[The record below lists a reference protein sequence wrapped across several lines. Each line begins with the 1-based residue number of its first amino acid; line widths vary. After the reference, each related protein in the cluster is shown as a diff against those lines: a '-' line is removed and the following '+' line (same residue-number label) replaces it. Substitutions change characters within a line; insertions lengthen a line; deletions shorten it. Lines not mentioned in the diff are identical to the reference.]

1 MDEGQRL
8 LVTFEARLNKY
19 ERDLERG
26 KSRSR
31 TNFRAMQKEAETAG
45 SGIEKAMGGALKSLG
60 AFGKGLAGGAIGA
73 LAVGGLDQIIGRVAT
88 LTKGVANIG
97 NEARRAGLGTKAFQ
111 ELSYVAEQSR
121 VPIDALVD
129 GFEELHIRVD
139 EFYTDGT
146 GAGADAFRR
155 LGFSAEELKR
165 KLADP
170 SALLV
175 EILDRMRELDSVAQ
189 KRLFEDI
196 FGGEGG
202 EQFVQLLN
210 QGADGIRRTIK
221 EANDLG
227 LVLEDDVIQRADE
240 IDRKFSKIT
249 ATVGTSLKGA
259 VVEVVGAM
267 DDWIN
272 RFQQI
277 EEQSDRNVLTA
288 RIAADERLR
297 EAKNLLSDLQID
309 KGIFPNDPTI
319 DLNIDRQKQLIEE
332 LTGEALR
339 LQDILDR
346 RNGYSENFIYKTGE
360 DAAGTKPP
368 IDNLNNALSGTGS
381 AAGNAVSGLKSY
393 GDAIRA
399 LKEEVPELA
408 ASLRDLDAKTRI
420 DQTYRAA
427 LSKARTMGEV
437 YLANELRGQA
447 LASINIRSATDDPAG
462 YLSSALASGKARSH
476 IDGMADAF
484 ASKLTKLLA
493 SMPDDL
499 KGSVTINSGY
509 RSVERQAELWADAL
523 RKYGSPEAA
532 RKWVA
537 PPGRSQHNKGN
548 AADLGFANDRA
559 QQWVHQNAEQFG
571 LRFRM
576 SHEDWHIEDAD
587 AFKTDR
593 SAEVERM
600 TAVAGQQ
607 ADAYQQIIAG
617 SREYT
622 AAQGAERQALAM
634 TGQQA
639 AAFRFEQQMLAEAQ
653 RSGITLTDQ
662 QRQEIATLAQGMA
675 SADASVQTYV
685 ASQEQAA
692 EVSRFFGE
700 QAVDALSGLLSGTM
714 SAEEA
719 LQNLIQTLIRAAL
732 QAAILGEGPLAG
744 LLGGSDKPKP
754 KPKTPAG
761 GGGKKGFGSILGS
774 ILGLKDGGH
783 VRGPGTATSDSI
795 PARLSNG
802 EFVVNAKA
810 TRKNRAVLEAINS
823 GSVASFAAGGYAGD
837 APAVRRPDLVAA
849 NSNAAP
855 VQNITISA
863 PVTVNAQGGDPAQNA
878 DLAKQVGRQME
889 QQMRGLV
896 ADELWKQSRAGN
908 FLNTRS
914 R

>member
-26 KSRSR
+26 KNRSR

-60 AFGKGLAGGAIGA
+60 SFGKGLAGGAIGA
-73 LAVGGLDQIIGRVAT
+73 LAVGGLDQIVSRVGDIA
-88 LTKGVANIG
+88 KGVANIG
-97 NEARRAGLGTKAFQ
+97 NEAKRAGLGTKAFQ
-111 ELSYVAEQSR
+111 ELRYVAEQNR
-121 VPIDALVD
+121 IEVDALVD
-129 GFEELHIRVD
+129 GMKELNLRAD
-139 EFYTDGT
+139 EFIIT
-146 GAGADAFRR
+146 GKGSGAEAFQR
-155 LGFSAEELKR
+155 LGYSAQDLKR

-175 EILDRMRELDSVAQ
+175 EIIGRLEQTDRAAQIRIADELFGGTGGERFVELLDR
-189 KRLFEDI
+189 
-196 FGGEGG
+196 
-202 EQFVQLLN
+202 
-210 QGADGIRRTIK
+210 GAAGIRATIK

-227 LVLEDDVIQRADE
+227 LILEDDVIQRADE

-249 ATVGTSLKGA
+249 ATVGTALKGA

-267 DDWIN
+267 DDWLDRFN
-272 RFQQI
+272 RL
-277 EEQSDRNVLTA
+277 EEQTDRNIQSQLLSTY
-288 RIAADERLR
+288 DKLR
-297 EAKNLLSDLQID
+297 EAKNLLSDLELD
-309 KGIFPNDPTI
+309 KAAYPEDVAI

-332 LTGEALR
+332 LTGEALKLR
-339 LQDILDR
+339 DILDR
-346 RNGYSENFIYKTGE
+346 RNGYDEGFIYKTGQ
-360 DAAGTKPP
+360 DAAGAKPP
-368 IDNLNNALSGTGS
+368 LDNLNNVLSGTGS

-393 GDAIRA
+393 SDAIRA
-399 LKEEVPELA
+399 LKDEVPELA
-408 ASLRDLDAKTRI
+408 VSLRDLDAKTRI

-427 LSKARTMGEV
+427 VSKARTMGEV

-447 LASINIRSATDDPAG
+447 LASVNIRSATDDPAG

-484 ASKLTKLLA
+484 ASKMAKMLA

-509 RSVERQAELWADAL
+509 RSVERQAELWAEAL

-537 PPGRSQHNKGN
+537 PPGKSQHNKGN
-548 AADLGFANDRA
+548 AADLGFANDSAR
-559 QQWVHQNAEQFG
+559 QWVHQNAGQFG

-587 AFKTDR
+587 AFKADR
-593 SAEVERM
+593 AAEVERM
-600 TAVAGQQ
+600 TAAAGQQ
-607 ADAYQQIIAG
+607 AEAYQQIIAG
-617 SREYT
+617 AREYT
-622 AAQGAERQALAM
+622 TAQGAERQALAM
-634 TGQQA
+634 AGQQA

-662 QRQEIATLAQGMA
+662 QRQEIAALAQGMA

-744 LLGGSDKPKP
+744 LLGGSGPKP
-754 KPKTPAG
+754 KAPAG

-795 PARLSNG
+795 PARLSDG

-849 NSNAAP
+849 HGNAAP
-855 VQNITISA
+855 VQQITISA
-863 PVTVNAQGGDPAQNA
+863 PITVNGSAGTPDQNA
-878 DLAKQVGRQME
+878 DLAAKMARQME
-889 QQMRGLV
+889 QSMRGMV
-896 ADELWKQSRAGN
+896 AEEMRKQARPGN

>member
-1 MDEGQRL
+1 
-8 LVTFEARLNKY
+8 
-19 ERDLERG
+19 
-26 KSRSR
+26 
-31 TNFRAMQKEAETAG
+31 
-45 SGIEKAMGGALKSLG
+45 
-60 AFGKGLAGGAIGA
+60 
-73 LAVGGLDQIIGRVAT
+73 
-88 LTKGVANIG
+88 
-97 NEARRAGLGTKAFQ
+97 
-111 ELSYVAEQSR
+111 VAEQNR
-121 VPIDALVD
+121 IPIDALTD
-129 GFEELHIRVD
+129 AMKELAIRGD
-139 EFYTDGT
+139 EFATT
-146 GAGADAFRR
+146 GKGGGADSFMRM
-155 LGFSAEELKR
+155 GYSAEELGR
-165 KLADP
+165 KLKNP
-170 SALLV
+170 SDLLL
-175 EILDRMRELDSVAQ
+175 EIIDRMGRLDAAARIRV
-189 KRLFEDI
+189 FDEV
-196 FGGEGG
+196 FGGQGG
-202 EQFVQLLN
+202 EKFVQLIDR
-210 QGADGIRRTIK
+210 GADGIRRTIA
-221 EANDLG
+221 EAHELG
-227 LVLEDDVIQRADE
+227 IVLDDDVIQRADE
-240 IDRKFSKIT
+240 IDRKFSKI
-249 ATVGTSLKGA
+249 ATTVSTNLKA
-259 VVEVVGAM
+259 AIVDIVSDM
-267 DDWIN
+267 DDWLDRFN
-272 RFQQI
+272 RI
-277 EEQSDRNVLTA
+277 EEQATSNVQLA
-288 RIAADERLR
+288 LSKVYDDLR
-297 EAKNLLSDLQID
+297 EAKNLLSDLELD
-309 KGIFPNDPTI
+309 KAAFPGDAAL

-332 LTGEALR
+332 LTGEALKLR
-339 LQDILDR
+339 DILDR
-346 RNGYSENFIYKTGE
+346 RNGYDEGFIYKTGE

-447 LASINIRSATDDPAG
+447 LASVNIPSATDDPAG

-559 QQWVHQNAEQFG
+559 QQWVHQNAEQYG

-622 AAQGAERQALAM
+622 AAQQALAM

-896 ADELWKQSRAGN
+896 QDEFRKQFRPGN
-908 FLNTRS
+908 YGWQRTR
-914 R
+914 

>member
-73 LAVGGLDQIIGRVAT
+73 LAVGGLDQIIGRVAA
-88 LTKGVANIG
+88 LTKGVAEIG
-97 NEARRAGLGTKAFQ
+97 DAAKMAGLSNRAFQ
-111 ELSYVAEQSR
+111 ELGYVAEQNR
-121 VPIDALVD
+121 IPIDALTD
-129 GFEELHIRVD
+129 AMKELAIRGD
-139 EFYTDGT
+139 EFATT
-146 GAGADAFRR
+146 GKGGGADSFMRM
-155 LGFSAEELKR
+155 GYSAEELGR
-165 KLADP
+165 KLKNP
-170 SALLV
+170 SDLLL
-175 EILDRMRELDSVAQ
+175 EIIDRMGRLDAAARIRV
-189 KRLFEDI
+189 FDEV
-196 FGGEGG
+196 FGGQGG
-202 EQFVQLLN
+202 EKFVQLIDR
-210 QGADGIRRTIK
+210 GADGIRRTIA
-221 EANDLG
+221 EAHELG
-227 LVLEDDVIQRADE
+227 IVLDDDVIQRADE
-240 IDRKFSKIT
+240 IDRKFSKI
-249 ATVGTSLKGA
+249 ATTVSTNLKA
-259 VVEVVGAM
+259 AIVDIVSDM
-267 DDWIN
+267 DDWLDRFN
-272 RFQQI
+272 RI
-277 EEQSDRNVLTA
+277 EEQATSNVQLA
-288 RIAADERLR
+288 LSKVYDDLR
-297 EAKNLLSDLQID
+297 EAKNLLSDLELD
-309 KGIFPNDPTI
+309 KAAFPGDAAL

-332 LTGEALR
+332 LTGEALKLR
-339 LQDILDR
+339 DILDR
-346 RNGYSENFIYKTGE
+346 RNGYDEGFIYKTGE

-447 LASINIRSATDDPAG
+447 LASVNIPSATDDPAG

-559 QQWVHQNAEQFG
+559 QQWVHQNAEQYG

-622 AAQGAERQALAM
+622 AAQQALAM

-896 ADELWKQSRAGN
+896 QDEFRKQFRPGN
-908 FLNTRS
+908 YGWQRTR
-914 R
+914 